1 MGIPTSEIND
11 SRLSIFIRL
20 SSHLWGIIIMPS
32 VRIAVCIFLAFRF
45 FNDVS
50 SYNPYRY
57 NSRFFP
63 TINQDAYATM
73 GDIDWSK
80 RSLEDV
86 EDEDSSMPLQ
96 DEISTSLD
104 LKRSPY
110 IYKSYKYRQP
120 YMLARRPSRTSYT
133 EKRRSQ
139 RYKQF
144 YQPYRAYARYGQAI
158 PRPEGRQYSY
168 ASMADM
174 DWGWKKR
181 SQLPALMGASND
193 DADDPLTEDKR
204 NLASLAKNNFF
215 PREYKRS
222 VDDED
227 ANDSDIEEEKR
238 HLGSFVRGQ
247 RAGLSSLARNGAL
260 RGKRL

>member
-1 MGIPTSEIND
+1 
-11 SRLSIFIRL
+11 
-20 SSHLWGIIIMPS
+20 
-32 VRIAVCIFLAFRF
+32 VVCVFLAFCF
-45 FNDVS
+45 FNDVA
-50 SYNPYRY
+50 SYNPYAY
-57 NSRFFP
+57 SARFFP
-63 TINQDAYATM
+63 AINQDSYATM

-80 RSLEDV
+80 RSLEDEEEEESV
-86 EDEDSSMPLQ
+86 PLE
-96 DEISTSLD
+96 DEISSNLN
-104 LKRSPY
+104 LKRNP
-110 IYKSYKYRQP
+110 IAVYKSQLYKRP
-120 YMLARRPSRTSYT
+120 YALPRRPSRTAYSRTAYA
-133 EKRRSQ
+133 
-139 RYKQF
+139 
-144 YQPYRAYARYGQAI
+144 PYRAYARYGAI

-181 SQLPALMGASND
+181 SQLPALMGTNES
-193 DADDPLTEDKR
+193 ADDEPLTEDKR

-260 RGKRL
+260 RGKRQ

>member
-1 MGIPTSEIND
+1 
-11 SRLSIFIRL
+11 L
-20 SSHLWGIIIMPS
+20 
-32 VRIAVCIFLAFRF
+32 
-45 FNDVS
+45 
-50 SYNPYRY
+50 
-57 NSRFFP
+57 P

-80 RSLEDV
+80 RSLEDE
-86 EDEDSSMPLQ
+86 EDEDSSIPLE
-96 DEISTSLD
+96 DEIATSLD

-110 IYKSYKYRQP
+110 IYKSYKYKQP

-144 YQPYRAYARYGQAI
+144 YQPYRAYARYGQSI

-193 DADDPLTEDKR
+193 DADDEVLANASDKR

-215 PREYKRS
+215 PKHEYKRAL
-222 VDDED
+222 D
-227 ANDSDIEEEKR
+227 ADSDEVDNIEEEKR
-238 HLGSFVRGQ
+238 HVSSLHRSGRS
-247 RAGLSSLARNGAL
+247 GLSSLARNGAL
-260 RGKRL
+260 RGKRQ

>member
-1 MGIPTSEIND
+1 
-11 SRLSIFIRL
+11 
-20 SSHLWGIIIMPS
+20 
-32 VRIAVCIFLAFRF
+32 VVCVFLAFCF
-45 FNDVS
+45 FNDVA
-50 SYNPYRY
+50 SYNPYAY
-57 NSRFFP
+57 SARFFP
-63 TINQDAYATM
+63 AINQDSYATM

-80 RSLEDV
+80 RRDYFDEIGGMGDADWGWGWGQKKRSGYRSLEDEEEEESV
-86 EDEDSSMPLQ
+86 PLE
-96 DEISTSLD
+96 DEISSNLN
-104 LKRSPY
+104 LKRNP
-110 IYKSYKYRQP
+110 IAVYKSQLYKRP
-120 YMLARRPSRTSYT
+120 YALPRRPSRTAYSRTAYAPD
-133 EKRRSQ
+133 KRSSR
-139 RYKQF
+139 RYRPR
-144 YQPYRAYARYGQAI
+144 YQPYRAYARYGAI

-181 SQLPALMGASND
+181 SQLPALMGTNES
-193 DADDPLTEDKR
+193 ADDEPLTEDKR

-260 RGKRL
+260 RGKRQ

>member
-1 MGIPTSEIND
+1 MG
-11 SRLSIFIRL
+11 
-20 SSHLWGIIIMPS
+20 
-32 VRIAVCIFLAFRF
+32 
-45 FNDVS
+45 
-50 SYNPYRY
+50 
-57 NSRFFP
+57 
-63 TINQDAYATM
+63 

-86 EDEDSSMPLQ
+86 EDEDSSMPLE

-193 DADDPLTEDKR
+193 DADDEVLANASDKR

-215 PREYKRS
+215 PKHEYKRAL
-222 VDDED
+222 D
-227 ANDSDIEEEKR
+227 ADSDEVDNIEEEKR
-238 HLGSFVRGQ
+238 HVSSLHRSGRS
-247 RAGLSSLARNGAL
+247 GLSSLARNGAL
-260 RGKRL
+260 RGKRQ